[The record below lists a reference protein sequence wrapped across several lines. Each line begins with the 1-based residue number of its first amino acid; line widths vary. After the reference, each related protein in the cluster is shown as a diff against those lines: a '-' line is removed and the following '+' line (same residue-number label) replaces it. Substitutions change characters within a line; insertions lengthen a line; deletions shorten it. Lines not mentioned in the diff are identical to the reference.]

1 MKKLLSIIV
10 LGLLLSGNAY
20 AEQIFLKCE
29 LVDGIH
35 NWKDKSRNGVYRKGE
50 LADVGLEINTKTKKI
65 FDTSYSNFPVKSND
79 WDDNEVDW
87 TQPTALLKIN
97 SYTLDRLTGN
107 LFNLKGYHND
117 HPMNSEMLSYKCS
130 AAKKLF

>member
-29 LVDGIH
+29 LVDGIQF
-35 NWKDKSRNGVYRKGE
+35 WKDKSRNGVYRKGE